1 VNPARIDPASPS
13 APPTAARTG
22 RYAIIEQFLADGIDT
37 MFGNPGTVEQ
47 GFLDALE
54 AYPDFR
60 YVLTLQETIAV
71 AMGDGH
77 ARVTKRPTVVQL
89 HSGVGLGNGIGMMYQ
104 ALRGHAPLIVIAG
117 ESGVGYDAMDAQMAA
132 DLVSMAK
139 PVTKY
144 ATRVVDP
151 RSLLRV
157 LRRAIKISMTA
168 PMGPVFV
175 CLPADVL
182 DAPSLEAVVPTA
194 VPNQRVVPAADDLQR
209 ASDLLA
215 HAERPLI
222 VMGDGV
228 AWSGAQPELERVAET
243 LGAEVWG
250 ADSSEV
256 NLRFDHPLFKGMLG
270 HMFGSASAAVTRRA
284 DALLIVGTY
293 VFPEVFPLFED
304 VFAPGA
310 KVVHVD
316 LNAYEI
322 AKNFPVDLG
331 LVSDP
336 KLTLA
341 ALGDL
346 LDQRM
351 SPAAKAA
358 ARDRVAASG
367 AAQRAERERRLEHD
381 RTVADQVP
389 LHASRFM
396 AELARR
402 APDDVIVFDEALTVS
417 PDVTRYLVPIRPD
430 HFFQTRGG
438 SLGVGIP
445 GALGIKVAR
454 PDKTVIGFSG
464 DGGSMYTIQAL
475 WTAAHHDIGAKFVI
489 CNNQSYMLLKL
500 NILQY
505 WTEQA
510 GVAPHEFPKSFD
522 LAPPVIDFATLA
534 TALGVPS
541 RRVERPDEIGPAIEA
556 MLAHDGPLLIDLVLD
571 PAVPGVAR

>member
-1 VNPARIDPASPS
+1 MNPARIDATSPA
-13 APPTAARTG
+13 APTATARTG

-157 LRRAIKISMTA
+157 LRRAIKIAMTA

-182 DAPSLEAVVPTA
+182 DAPSLEDVVPTV
-194 VPNQRVVPAADDLQR
+194 VPSQRVVPAADDVQR
-209 ASDLLA
+209 AADLLV
-215 HAERPLI
+215 HAERPII

-228 AWSGAQPELERVAET
+228 AWSGAELELERVAET

-250 ADSSEV
+250 ADASEV

-270 HMFGSASAAVTRRA
+270 HMFGSVSAAVTKRA

-293 VFPEVFPLFED
+293 VFPEVFPLFDD

-346 LDQRM
+346 LEQRM

-358 ARDRVAASG
+358 ARARVEASG
-367 AAQRAERERRLEHD
+367 AAQRAERERHLERD
-381 RTVADQVP
+381 RAVADQVP

-417 PDVTRYLVPIRPD
+417 PDVTRYLVPTRPG

-510 GVAPHEFPKSFD
+510 GVEPHAFPKSFD

-541 RRVERPDEIGPAIEA
+541 RRVERPDEVGPAIEA
-556 MLAHDGPLLIDLVLD
+556 MLAHDGPFLIDLVLD
-571 PAVPGVAR
+571 PSVPGVAR

>member
-1 VNPARIDPASPS
+1 MDTTQAGAPA
-13 APPTAARTG
+13 PTTTTARPG
-22 RYAIIEQFLADGIDT
+22 RHAIIEQLLADGITT

-54 AYPDFR
+54 AYPDFN

-104 ALRGHAPLIVIAG
+104 AMRGHAPLVVIAG
-117 ESGVGYDAMDAQMAA
+117 EAGVRYDAMDAQMAA
-132 DLVSMAK
+132 DLVTMAK

-151 RSLLRV
+151 GSLLRV
-157 LRRAIKISMTA
+157 LRRAIKIAATP

-182 DAPSLEAVVPTA
+182 DAPNLEPIVPTGIPSTRA
-194 VPNQRVVPAADDLQR
+194 VPAHDEIARAA
-209 ASDLLA
+209 DLLA
-215 HAERPLI
+215 GAERPLV
-222 VMGDGV
+222 VMGDGI
-228 AWSGAQPELERVAET
+228 AWSGAQPELARVAER

-256 NLRFDHPLFKGMLG
+256 NLAFDHPLFKGMLG
-270 HMFGSASAAVTRRA
+270 HMFGEASARVTRRA
-284 DALLIVGTY
+284 DAVLIVGTY
-293 VFPEVFPLFED
+293 VFPEVFPLFEGA
-304 VFAPGA
+304 FAPGA

-331 LVSDP
+331 LVADP

-341 ALGDL
+341 ALAEA
-346 LDQRM
+346 LDTRM

-358 ARDRVAASG
+358 AEARTAASG
-367 AAQRAERERRLEHD
+367 EANRAARERQLERD
-381 RTVADQVP
+381 RATRGDVP
-389 LHASRFM
+389 LRASRFM
-396 AELARR
+396 EELARQ
-402 APDDVIVFDEALTVS
+402 APADTIVFDEALTVS
-417 PDVTRYLVPIRPD
+417 PDVTRYLVPTLPD

-445 GALGIKVAR
+445 GALGIKLAH
-454 PDKTVIGFSG
+454 PDKTVIGFTG

-475 WTAAHHDIGAKFVI
+475 WTAAHHGIGAKFVI

-505 WTEQA
+505 WREQV
-510 GVAPHEFPKSFD
+510 GEEPHAFPSSFD
-522 LAPPVIDFATLA
+522 LHSPVVDFA
-534 TALGVPS
+534 ALSRSMGVPA
-541 RRVERPDEIGPAIEA
+541 RRVDHPDQVEA
-556 MLAHDGPLLIDLVLD
+556 AVREMLAHDGPFLIDMVISD
-571 PAVPGVAR
+571 QVPT